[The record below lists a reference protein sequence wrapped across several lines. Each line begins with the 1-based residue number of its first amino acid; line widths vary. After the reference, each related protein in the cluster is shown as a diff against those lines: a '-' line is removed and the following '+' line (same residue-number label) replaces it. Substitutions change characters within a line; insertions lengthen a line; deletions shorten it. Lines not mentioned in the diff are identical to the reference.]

1 VAPVLLLLGMASD
14 VLAELSAGSLPVPTA
29 FLSTAAAIRS
39 ALAGVLTTA
48 CTLILDDV
56 AVGVELLLA
65 GSPTG

>member
-14 VLAELSAGSLPVPTA
+14 ALALLSAGSLLAPAA
-29 FLSTAAAIRS
+29 FLSTAAIRS

-48 CTLILDDV
+48 CALILDDV

-65 GSPTG
+65 GSPTA

>member
-1 VAPVLLLLGMASD
+1 MASD
-14 VLAELSAGSLPVPTA
+14 VLAVLSAGSLFAPAA
-29 FLSTAAAIRS
+29 FFSTAAAMRS
-39 ALAGVLTTA
+39 VLASVPTTA